1 MKHTFNR
8 EEVLKLVAIT
18 KAATKCHVP
27 YTGKA
32 WKTPEKTDPGL
43 ELVGDDGVYLMSNA
57 CDQKRDAQGACAL
70 AYANEVN
77 PKKLEFSV
85 WWEAKRCGF
94 GGDDG
99 VNFLPLAEIEK
110 WIAASTG
117 PLLSMDISA
126 KSIVLL
132 S

>member
-8 EEVLKLVAIT
+8 DEVLKLVEIT
-18 KAATKCHVP
+18 KAAAKCHVP
-27 YTGKA
+27 YTGEQ
-32 WKTPEKTDPGL
+32 WKTPERTDPGL

-57 CDQKRDAQGACAL
+57 CDQQKDAQGSCVL

-77 PKKLEFSV
+77 PKKLDFDV
-85 WWEAKRCGF
+85 WWEAKRRGF

-99 VNFLPLAEIEK
+99 VNFLPLPDVEQ

-117 PLLSMDISA
+117 PLLALDVSPTH
-126 KSIVLL
+126 IVYLT
-132 S
+132 